1 MYRHL
6 TAIINIYTPCWLVEL
21 CTTSSCIC
29 SKLPRA
35 FYTQLSKNR
44 GFCQLTKNCRSLNFL
59 DGIVEVWL
67 AEAWENFGTSR
78 KLFELAMSSCWQIF
92 CKTKQKICIV
102 RTGPKL
108 YTCVTLQLL
117 YKGTTGEQIF
127 QNYHI

>member
-59 DGIVEVWL
+59 YGIFEVWL
-67 AEAWENFGTSR
+67 RLRTFWYIKKIIWTSNVFLLTDFLQN
-78 KLFELAMSSCWQIF
+78 KKKF
-92 CKTKQKICIV
+92 CIV

-108 YTCVTLQLL
+108 YTCVTLLL
-117 YKGTTGEQIF
+117 YNGTTGETGF
-127 QNYHI
+127 PKLSH